1 MAKVRFNFNNVTRR
15 WMREWRQV
23 TSEIMQIG
31 VLLNTP
37 ARADLTVEEMRT
49 LQAGIAEASGRLD
62 GLEATRDR
70 LLAEVL
76 VEVPR
81 DWLSDKAPTG
91 LNWSDPASLDWLLF
105 DKYEQLLVAMM
116 EDRAGNSKN

>member
-1 MAKVRFNFNNVTRR
+1 MARVRFNFGDVTRR

-23 TSEIMQIG
+23 NGEIMQIE

-49 LQAGIAEASGRLD
+49 LQVGIADATGRLD
-62 GLEATRDR
+62 GLEAQRDK

-81 DWLSDKAPTG
+81 DWLAASAPEK
-91 LNWSDPASLDWLLF
+91 LDWSDPASLDWVLF
-105 DKYEQLLVAMM
+105 DKYEQLMWAMV
-116 EDRAGNSKN
+116 DARADSKN